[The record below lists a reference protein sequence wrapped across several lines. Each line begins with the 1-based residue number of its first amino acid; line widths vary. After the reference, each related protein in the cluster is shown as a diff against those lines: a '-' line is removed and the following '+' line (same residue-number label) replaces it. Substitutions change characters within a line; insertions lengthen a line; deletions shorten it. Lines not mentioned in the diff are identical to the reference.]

1 MSPESRLRI
10 KVLIQDEE
18 DIGADVT
25 LNCILVERASDM
37 ISVNFCSLLKCEVE
51 LSLTEADLR
60 NLIHQLS
67 CFTQTH

>member
-25 LNCILVERASDM
+25 LNCILVERASGM
-37 ISVNFCSLLKCEVE
+37 VSVNFCSLLQCEAE
-51 LSLTEADLR
+51 ICLTEADLR
-60 NLIHQLS
+60 DLIHQLS
-67 CFTQTH
+67 CFT